1 MPDGLFGVVLE
12 LIIDAAP
19 VDGRVHAGLDV
30 GDEVHMRLA
39 VGDLHV
45 GKQTGGVDG
54 RGNLADAAALGFLA
68 LAAGGIDG
76 RGLIALLLRAFADD
90 AVERE
95 LLAGIQD
102 RAVDGLAGQLEIGG
116 TVGVC
121 RVRRIALA
129 EDVGEEFLFPV
140 FSA

>member
-1 MPDGLFGVVLE
+1 MRRADGDVQIAE
-12 LIIDAAP
+12 Q
-19 VDGRVHAGLDV
+19 AG
-30 GDEVHMRLA
+30 GI
-39 VGDLHV
+39 
-45 GKQTGGVDG
+45 DG
-54 RGNLADAAALGFLA
+54 RGHLADAAALGLFT

-76 RGLIALLLRAFADD
+76 RGLIALFLGTLTDD

-129 EDVGEEFLFPV
+129 LDF
-140 FSA
+140 